1 MLAKQRHFDLLLPF
15 VSIATFFIWGV
26 GMGDGRL
33 NEKMKNNANVI
44 TGVDSFDS
52 FYSLSHDQQPGT
64 HDIS

>member
-15 VSIATFFIWGV
+15 VSIATFFFGGV
-26 GMGDGRL
+26 GMGAG
-33 NEKMKNNANVI
+33 EKMKNNAKVMR
-44 TGVDSFDS
+44 GVDSFDS